1 MKSDTYEIVTNKILA
16 QLEKGV
22 VPWRNPRKGRAI
34 AGQFAQNLVSHRP
47 YHGCNFWILNYGT
60 EFKSPYW
67 LSFKQAIDLGGNV
80 RKGEHGTPVVFWK
93 FFQTENKETGKTKN
107 IPMLRYYTVFN
118 LEQTENVK
126 QPEPVALPD
135 FHPIES
141 AQAILDAMPNKPKI
155 ETGEPQRGG
164 SAGCYS
170 PSDDTVTMPDARD
183 FRSSESFYAVLFH
196 ELGHATGHRTR
207 LDRMQ
212 GDTAWSK
219 FGSKPYAQEELVAEL
234 TSGYLCATCQIFDVI
249 EENTAAYIGSW
260 IKTLKNDSTL
270 FVHAAG
276 KAQHA
281 ADWILNTRA
290 EQALLEAAA

>member
-1 MKSDTYEIVTNKILA
+1 MKSDTYEIVTNRILA

-34 AGQFAQNLVSHRP
+34 AGQFAQNLVSHRA

-60 EFKSPYW
+60 DFNSPYW

-93 FFQTENKETGKTKN
+93 FFQTENKETGTVKN
-107 IPMLRYYTVFN
+107 VPMLRHFTVFN
-118 LEQTENVK
+118 LDQCENVRR
-126 QPEPVALPD
+126 PEPVVLPD

-141 AQAILDAMPNKPKI
+141 AQAIVDAMPNKPKI

-170 PSDDTVTMPDARD
+170 STDDTVTMPDARD
-183 FRSSESFYAVLFH
+183 FRTPESFHAVLFH
-196 ELGHATGHRTR
+196 ELGHATGHHSR
-207 LDRMQ
+207 LNRPL
-212 GDTAWSK
+212 GNK
-219 FGSKPYAQEELVAEL
+219 FGSHDYAKEELIAEL
-234 TSGYLCATCQIFDVI
+234 TSGYLCATCQIFDVL
-249 EENTAAYIGSW
+249 EENAAAYIGSW
-260 IKTLKNDSTL
+260 IKVLKDDRTL

-281 ADWILNTRA
+281 ADWILNTRQ
-290 EQALLEAAA
+290 EQVQLEAAA

>member
-1 MKSDTYEIVTNKILA
+1 MKTDTYEIVTERILA

-22 VPWRNPRKGRAI
+22 VPWRNPRRGKEM

-47 YHGCNFWILNYGT
+47 YHGCNFWLLNYGT

-93 FFQTENKETGKTKN
+93 FFGVEDKETGKVKN
-107 IPMLRYYTVFN
+107 VPMLRHYTVFN
-118 LEQTENVK
+118 LLQTENVTM
-126 QPEPVALPD
+126 PEPIVLPE
-135 FHPIES
+135 FNPIDS
-141 AQAILDAMPNKPKI
+141 AQAIVDAMPNPPTI
-155 ETGEPQRGG
+155 ETGEPRRGG

-170 PSDDTVTMPDARD
+170 PSTDTVTIPDARD
-183 FRSSESFYAVLFH
+183 FRTSESFYSVLFH
-196 ELGHATGHRTR
+196 ELGHSTGHRTR

-212 GDTAWSK
+212 GDTAWSE
-219 FGSKPYAQEELVAEL
+219 FMSKPYAQEELVAEL
-234 TSGYLCATCQIFDVI
+234 TSGYLCATCQIFDVL

-260 IKTLKNDSTL
+260 IKVLKGDRKM

-281 ADWILNTRA
+281 SDWILNKA
-290 EQALLEAAA
+290 QKEELAVAA